1 MEPDPVQ
8 SRILIGL
15 LSLHHQAKFGQYTNV
30 FCTQISED
38 IFEVNRMYNPENL
51 SLKANPILKN
61 HQLDH

>member
-38 IFEVNRMYNPENL
+38 IFEVNRITQRICPLRQNL
-51 SLKANPILKN
+51 FLKIINLI
-61 HQLDH
+61 